1 MWSVKVMAAVLLT
14 LTQRGLDLCVLCSLC
29 KMGLTVVWGPQIL
42 GPCRSGRRKVVC
54 TELGTMWG
62 GPLGINNWTR
72 GWTPILPSAVPQ
84 DWEEACRGGG
94 WGVGTL
100 SPGPVLGTD
109 GPGYG

>member
-42 GPCRSGRRKVVC
+42 GPRRGGRRKVVC

-109 GPGYG
+109 SPGYG